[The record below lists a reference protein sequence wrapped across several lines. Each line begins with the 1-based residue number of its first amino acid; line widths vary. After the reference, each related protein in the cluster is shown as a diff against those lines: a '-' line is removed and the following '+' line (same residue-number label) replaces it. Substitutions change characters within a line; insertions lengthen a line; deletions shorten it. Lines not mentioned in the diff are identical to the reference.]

1 MNENRYG
8 DQRAEAAWALL
19 TTPMHMPRLLWL
31 NTQVHQH
38 VETPS
43 NLNTVRLTLPVA
55 EATLVQSTR
64 TQTSLKII

>member
-8 DQRAEAAWALL
+8 DQRAEAAWALV

-38 VETPS
+38 VETSS
-43 NLNTVRLTLPVA
+43 NLSKAQERNDV
-55 EATLVQSTR
+55 
-64 TQTSLKII
+64 